1 MSNKQSKPVKPVKE
15 ILDGVEY
22 TTSITYTAKGLL
34 YTLSYVDSSGNTHSM
49 YFDHSY
55 DYVEYKAFLRNKTE
69 IYSRIRF

>member
-1 MSNKQSKPVKPVKE
+1 MSNKQNKPFKE

-22 TTSITYTAKGLL
+22 TTLITYTAKGLL

-49 YFDHSY
+49 YFSHSY

-69 IYSRIRF
+69 IYSHIRF